1 MLQIRN
7 STSYED
13 LKSISVM
20 GGNLKNSTKGSAAAL
35 KLLMLTETNVVYLW
49 YENTQQFYR

>member
-1 MLQIRN
+1 
-7 STSYED
+7 
-13 LKSISVM
+13 M